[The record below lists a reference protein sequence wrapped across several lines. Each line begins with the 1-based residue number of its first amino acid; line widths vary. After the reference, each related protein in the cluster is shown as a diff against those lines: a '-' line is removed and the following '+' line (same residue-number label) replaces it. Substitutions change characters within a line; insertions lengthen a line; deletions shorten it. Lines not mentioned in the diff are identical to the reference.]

1 MNRSIF
7 DPVRFPCGAVSA
19 NGYMLAALTNGQSHD
34 DGTLADAERR
44 WLVRRAAGGFGV
56 VSTCAAHV
64 SEEGKGFDGQLG
76 VWGDHQLPGL
86 TSLAADLTKHG
97 TLPIVQLYHG
107 GARCP
112 SKLTGAQPW
121 SASAFTEEKPGFEVP
136 RAATDAEVTA
146 VIARFSEAA
155 VRTRAAGFA
164 GVELHGAHGYLLS
177 QFLSATMN
185 TRDDRWGGSL
195 ENRARL
201 VREVTRAARKE
212 GGDGFLVGVRLSP
225 EDFGFAHGLDLD
237 ETVQVARWL
246 ADDGADF
253 IHLSLW
259 DVTRMTKKRP
269 DAHAINV
276 FRAALPADVRI
287 VVAGKVW
294 TRADAERCLALG
306 ADMVALG
313 RAGILNPALPHAV
326 RDDAWTPRRPP
337 LTPEEYA
344 ERDVSPAFL
353 TYLRRFDGMV
363 AG

>member
-1 MNRSIF
+1 MTRSIF
-7 DPVRFPCGAVSA
+7 DPVSFACGATSP
-19 NGYMLAALTNGQSHD
+19 NGFMLAPLTNGQSHG
-34 DGTLADAERR
+34 DGTLSDAERR
-44 WLVRRAAGGFGV
+44 WLVRRAAGGFGL

-64 SEEGKGFDGQLG
+64 SEDGKGFDGQLG

-86 TSLAADLTKHG
+86 TTLAADIAEHG
-97 TLPIVQLYHG
+97 ALPIVQLYHG
-107 GARCP
+107 GVRCP
-112 SKLTGAQPW
+112 SKLTGQQPW
-121 SASAFTEEKPGFEVP
+121 SASVFTEDKPDFEVP
-136 RAATDAEVTA
+136 RAATEADITT
-146 VIARFSEAA
+146 VIARFGDAA
-155 VRTRAAGFA
+155 ARTRAAGFA

-185 TRDDRWGGSL
+185 TRGDAWGGSI

-201 VREVTRAARKE
+201 VREVTRAARAR
-212 GGDGFLVGVRLSP
+212 GGAGFLVGVRLSP
-225 EDFGFAHGLDLD
+225 EDFGFTRGVDLD

-246 ADDGADF
+246 AEDGADF

-259 DVTRMTKKRP
+259 DVNRTTRKRP
-269 DAHAINV
+269 EEHPIAV
-276 FRAALPADVRI
+276 FRAALPAHVRI
-287 VVAGKVW
+287 VAAGKVW
-294 TRADAERCLALG
+294 TRADAERCLSLG

-313 RAGILNPALPHAV
+313 RAGILNPELPREA

-344 ERDVSPAFL
+344 ARDVSSAFL